1 MLADIVYWIIN
12 MSITS
17 SIMGLV
23 VLLIRRIKRLPRRV
37 AVFLWII
44 PFFRMC
50 VPIAFTSSFSFM
62 NLISEYIYR
71 PNTVMVSP
79 SADFLSV
86 TAMNSIGAAA
96 SYDPIVYKTN
106 ILEEVFGIAG
116 IIWIIVTLAV
126 LLAFTIMYVGTMK
139 VIGDARKIEDG
150 VYVSGKIDSPAVYG
164 IIRPRIILPKDC
176 KGKKREFVLRHERTH
191 VRRKDNLW
199 RLLGFIVASVHW
211 FNPLSWLFLKAFLA
225 DLELACDETAVAK
238 LSEDDR
244 KEYAVSLIGSVRSKN
259 MFISAFGGAKVRTRI
274 ENLVSYRQLTVFSA
288 AGLGLLVAAIIYV
301 LITNAA

>member
-1 MLADIVYWIIN
+1 MLAETVYWIIN
-12 MSITS
+12 MSITAS
-17 SIMGLV
+17 LMGLC
-23 VLLIRRIKRLPRRV
+23 VLLIRRIRRIPRRV
-37 AVFLWII
+37 SVFLWII

-50 VPIAFTSSFSFM
+50 VPIAFTSPFSFM
-62 NLISEYIYR
+62 NLISEYVYK
-71 PNTVMVSP
+71 PKTVAVSP
-79 SADFLSV
+79 PQSFISMSF
-86 TAMNSIGAAA
+86 MNSIGAAA

-106 ILEEVFGIAG
+106 MLEEVFRVAG
-116 IIWIIVTLAV
+116 IIWLVVTLAI
-126 LLAFTIMYVGTMK
+126 LLAFTMMYVSTLK
-139 VIGDARKIEDG
+139 EIRDARRFKDN
-150 VYVSGKIDSPAVYG
+150 VYVSKKIDTPAVYG

-199 RLLGFIVASVHW
+199 RLLGFLAASVHW

-259 MFISAFGGAKVRTRI
+259 MFVSAFGGAKVRTRI
-274 ENLVSYRQLTVFSA
+274 ENLVSYRHLTVFSA
-288 AGLGLLVAAIIYV
+288 AGFGLLVAAIIYV

>member
-1 MLADIVYWIIN
+1 MLAETVYWIIN
-12 MSITS
+12 MSITAS
-17 SIMGLV
+17 LMGLC
-23 VLLIRRIKRLPRRV
+23 VLLIRRIRRIPHRV
-37 AVFLWII
+37 SVFLWII

-62 NLISEYIYR
+62 NLVSEYIYR
-71 PNTVMVSP
+71 PKAVTVSP
-79 SADFLSV
+79 SAGLIPV

-106 ILEEVFGIAG
+106 MLEEVFRIAG
-116 IIWIIVTLAV
+116 IIWIIITLAV

-139 VIGDARKIEDG
+139 VIGDARKVEDG
-150 VYVSGKIDSPAVYG
+150 VYVSGKIDTPAVYG

-199 RLLGFIVASVHW
+199 RLFGFIVASVHW

-259 MFISAFGGAKVRTRI
+259 MFVSAFGGAKVRTRI
-274 ENLVSYRQLTVFSA
+274 ENLVSYRHLTVFSA
-288 AGLGLLVAAIIYV
+288 AGFGLLIAAIIYV